1 MQFSTKEKALE
12 WLEELDENELV
23 VEWNEYV
30 QRGRWHGDDIFTNTE
45 EDFQILFGH
54 LTVYQIATMLNEW
67 SAKDA
72 WLKMDAYG
80 YPVSTDNVVN
90 WIDMDSL
97 AESLVDESI
106 EDDDDDDELP
116 PPPATIYINIED

>member
-54 LTVYQIATMLNEW
+54 LTVYQIATMLGEW
-67 SAKDA
+67 SVNDT
-72 WLKMDAYG
+72 WLKMDACG
-80 YPVSTDNVVN
+80 YPVSTDNVID

-106 EDDDDDDELP
+106 EDDDDEELP